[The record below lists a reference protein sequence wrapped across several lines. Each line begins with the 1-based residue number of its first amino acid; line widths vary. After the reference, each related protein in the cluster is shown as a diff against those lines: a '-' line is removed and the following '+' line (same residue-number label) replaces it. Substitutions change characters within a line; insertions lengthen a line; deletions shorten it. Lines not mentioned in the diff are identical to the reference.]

1 MVFECL
7 QLLSFVFGF
16 RNCFARTCQVEAEM
30 QAVAAYRVL
39 DTFPAQRCEA
49 TFQVRLGS

>member
-1 MVFECL
+1 
-7 QLLSFVFGF
+7 
-16 RNCFARTCQVEAEM
+16 M

-49 TFQVRLGS
+49 TFQVRLGSWRLTAAVRNPVWSLSYHNVTQ